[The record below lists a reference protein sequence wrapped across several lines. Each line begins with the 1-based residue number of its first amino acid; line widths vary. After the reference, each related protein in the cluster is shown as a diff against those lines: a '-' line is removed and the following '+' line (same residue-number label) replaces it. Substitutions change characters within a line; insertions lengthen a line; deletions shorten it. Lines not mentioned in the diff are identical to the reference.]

1 MRSPWCWLSAVA
13 GLMALAAPPPN
24 LLVLVTDDQRWDTLG
39 AAGNPV
45 IHTPHLDRLAREGV
59 RFAHAFVTTSI
70 CSVSRASIFSG
81 QYQRRHGIDDFDKTF
96 TPAHWAQT
104 YPALLRAAGY
114 RTGFI
119 GKFGVGTPPRVAAM
133 AGAFDF
139 WRGRPGQG
147 GPFVDPQDPTRTHAT
162 ARMGEEALEFLRGC
176 RPDQPWCLSISF
188 TAPHAR
194 DGQPREFFP
203 TDPRDDLLYLTQP
216 PPAPP
221 LAHEAAFARLIPAVQ
236 RSEARTRWQ
245 RRFATPEKAQETRT
259 DYYRLISGVDREVGR
274 LRAALEALGLAT
286 NTVILFTSDNGFYL
300 GDRGLAGK
308 WFPHEESIRVPFLVA
323 DLRQPARGRVRTELV
338 LNLDVA
344 PTLLDYAGVPIPAAM
359 QGRSLRP
366 LVEGR
371 RVRDWRTDFFYEHPF
386 NYGGRIPRSEGVRT
400 TRWSYWRWL
409 DEDPVSEELYDLR
422 RDPWQQHNLA
432 GQPRHRRTLQ
442 ALRTRW
448 AELAAQLR

>member
-1 MRSPWCWLSAVA
+1 MRSPWWWLP
-13 GLMALAAPPPN
+13 ALACLTAQAARPN
-24 LLVLVTDDQRWDTLG
+24 LLVLVTDDQRWDTLE
-39 AAGNPV
+39 AAGNRV
-45 IHTPHLDRLAREGV
+45 IHTPHLDRLARAGV

-70 CSVSRASIFSG
+70 CSASRASIFSG
-81 QYQRRHGIDDFDKTF
+81 QYARRHGIEDFDRGF
-96 TPAHWAQT
+96 TPEQWART

-119 GKFGVGTPPRVAAM
+119 GKFGVGNPERVAAM

-162 ARMGEEALEFLRGC
+162 ARMGDEAIEFLRGC

-194 DGQPREFFP
+194 DGQPREFYP
-203 TDPRDDLLYLTQP
+203 TDPRDDSLYLCRP

-221 LAHEAAFARLIPAVQ
+221 LAREAAFARLIPAVQ
-236 RSEARTRWQ
+236 RSEARTRWL

-274 LRAALEALGLAT
+274 LLDALESLGFASH
-286 NTVILFTSDNGFYL
+286 TVILFTSDNGFYL

-323 DLRQPARGRVRTELV
+323 DLRRPPRGRVRLGLV

-344 PTLLDYAGVPIPAAM
+344 PTLLDYAGLPVPAAM

-371 RVRDWRTDFFYEHPF
+371 RVPDWRTDFFYEHHF
-386 NYGGRIPRSEGVRT
+386 DFGGRIPASEGVRT

-409 DEDPVSEELYDLR
+409 NEDPVIEELYDLR
-422 RDPWQQHNLA
+422 RDPGQQRNLA
-432 GQPRHRRTLQ
+432 DDPRHRRTLET
-442 ALRTRW
+442 LRARR
-448 AELAAQLR
+448 AELGGQLR